1 MKKRSLIGI
10 IIGIGIPLLTGG
22 ISALL
27 TRKNMQLFD
36 TLKQPPLSPPGWLFP
51 VAWTILYILMG
62 LASYYVYRHKK
73 SEQNEEINSALR
85 LYGLQL
91 FFNFMWSIVFFN
103 LKWYLFAFIWL
114 MILWVMILVMT
125 CKFMHIDRRAGN
137 MIIPYVLWVTF
148 AAYLN
153 LGVYIL
159 NR

>member
-27 TRKNMQLFD
+27 TRKSMQLFD

-73 SEQNEEINSALR
+73 SEHDEEVTCALR

-125 CKFMHIDRRAGN
+125 CKFKHIDRRAGN